1 MRFISII
8 SLAVILCAQTS
19 VAQEKF
25 RIGIIHPLSGA
36 LAEYG
41 VATSNAFKLAQETD
55 PSVNKNIEF
64 VFEDNAGDNTKTVSA
79 FTKLTTFNPVDLVF
93 VWGFGPV
100 QAVAPIAESQHVPLI
115 AISAER
121 SISVG
126 RKYVIRFNFYAEQI
140 GEALAAHFRKQG
152 AKKYGII
159 KTEQA
164 FLNAIADGFASSL
177 MPGET
182 VETLDNYMLQDQ
194 DFMPSILKARQRK
207 YDALGVLLW
216 PGQISRFYRQL
227 AAIGGGLATFGPH
240 TFESYTE
247 MKDAGGAMEGAVFAA
262 MSVTDDFSQ
271 RYIKRFGGD
280 NRISFAA
287 NAYDFAT
294 LSASL
299 FGPGSKDL
307 SPEQILAKYRGVS
320 KYSGAGGDIHYV
332 DTKTEGPS
340 FLFPIRVRQIGRDKM
355 VDVP

>member
-1 MRFISII
+1 MALGVF
-8 SLAVILCAQTS
+8 LQTS
-19 VAQEKF
+19 AAEDRF
-25 RIGIIHPLSGA
+25 RIGVIHPLSGA

-41 VATSNAFKLAQETD
+41 VATSNAFTLAQEID
-55 PSVNKNIEF
+55 PAVNRNLEF
-64 VFEDNAGDNTKTVSA
+64 VFEDNAGDNSKTLTA
-79 FTKLTTFNPVDLVF
+79 FTKLTTVNPVDLVF

-100 QAVAPIAESQHVPLI
+100 QAVVPVAEAQHVPLI
-115 AISAER
+115 GISAER

-140 GEALAAHFRKQG
+140 GEALTAYFRKQG
-152 AKKYGII
+152 AKKFGIV

-164 FLNAIADGFASSL
+164 FLNAIADGFSASL
-177 MPGET
+177 APGET

-194 DFMPSILKARQRK
+194 DFMPSILKAKQRK

-216 PGQISRFYRQL
+216 PGQISRFYQQL
-227 AAIGGGLATFGPH
+227 ITLGGGLKTFGPH

-247 MKDAGGAMEGAVFAA
+247 MKDSGGAMNGAVFAA
-262 MSVTDDFSQ
+262 MSVKDEFLE
-271 RYIKRFGGD
+271 RYMKRFGSD

-307 SPEQILAKYRGVS
+307 SAEQILARYRGVS
-320 KYSGAGGDIHYV
+320 TYSGAAGEMRYV

-340 FLFPIRVRQIGRDKM
+340 FLFPIRVRQIQDGKM
-355 VDVP
+355 VNLE